1 MTFLFGIAVAALAFL
16 LLTCVAGG
24 MFWIHIGHPR
34 DWLEE
39 RLPGRLTWRVR
50 APYSPDADTLE
61 FVQHAGPAERVSNR
75 RSA

>member
-1 MTFLFGIAVAALAFL
+1 MSLLMDVVLAALGLL

-24 MFWIHIGHPR
+24 MFWIQIGHPR

-50 APYSPDADTLE
+50 APYRPASDTFE
-61 FVQHAGPAERVSNR
+61 FVQRSGIAERPRQR